1 MKENESK
8 LREIS
13 SAKMGCDKSQS
24 NLCEEETKLSVDKSI
39 SKDRDC
45 NDGKPERKGRGIEIV
60 NQARFKPL
68 QKCQPATHFP
78 FYVAKDLP
86 DKFLYSSLFNCLPV
100 EVAAID

>member
-1 MKENESK
+1 MKVSYERYHRLKWAMTNP
-8 LREIS
+8 RAIS
-13 SAKMGCDKSQS
+13 VKKKQ
-24 NLCEEETKLSVDKSI
+24 NYLSINGV
-39 SKDRDC
+39 SKDSDC

-60 NQARFKPL
+60 NQARLFKPL

-100 EVAAID
+100 EAAAID